1 MGFAVTQIALGIF
14 DRNLVSEVKTETLK
28 LIEHLAADAR
38 GALQQEAGSKVA
50 CIDQSGKGQRQP

>member
-1 MGFAVTQIALGIF
+1 MEPGIF
-14 DRNLVSEVKTETLK
+14 RPDLVGEIKAETPK